1 MIALILEFFCLNYL
15 KREENKRELSTW
27 LGGYCYCGQLEDG
40 KRCYTID
47 IYEIDRKYYAELV
60 RRNGLE
66 PDTRTLGYVKG
77 GGKSINIYFE
87 DTLPGDSLYEDDR
100 YKKNELLMILSH
112 TDTELQTS
120 WYTFRQEHPVLC
132 GEEEGITGV
141 VFEKEE

>member
-1 MIALILEFFCLNYL
+1 MIVLILGFFCLNYL

-27 LGGYCYCGQLEDG
+27 LGGCCYCGQLEDG

-66 PDTRTLGYVKG
+66 PDTRILGYVKRD
-77 GGKSINIYFE
+77 GKSINIYFE

-120 WYTFRQEHPVLC
+120 WYTFRQ
-132 GEEEGITGV
+132 GIQFYVG
-141 VFEKEE
+141 KKRG